1 MRILLIEDEPEMAA
15 VLTTALTRDGA
26 VVDHLATLGLAR
38 EALAD
43 PVHDAVLLDRR
54 LPDGDGLVLL
64 AELRA
69 RGITTPVLVLTA
81 LGDIADRVSGLDEG
95 ADDYLTKPFA
105 LEELMARLRSVL
117 RRPALAPSQTIRIG
131 RLDFDL
137 QHRAA
142 GVAGRPL
149 VLPRR
154 ERLVLEALIRRAGR
168 AVSRER
174 LEAAVY
180 GFDEDVLPSAIDP
193 HVSRLRRRLAE
204 AGAGV
209 EIRGIRGIGYLLR
222 VLP

>member
-1 MRILLIEDEPEMAA
+1 LRILLIEDEPEMAA

-54 LPDGDGLVLL
+54 LPDGDGLILL

-69 RGITTPVLVLTA
+69 RGVTTPVLVLTA
-81 LGDIADRVSGLDEG
+81 LGDIADRVSGLDKG

-222 VLP
+222 VVP

>member
-26 VVDHLATLGLAR
+26 VVDHLASLGLAR

-54 LPDGDGLVLL
+54 LPDGDGLALL

-69 RGITTPVLVLTA
+69 RGLTTPVIVLTA
-81 LGDIADRVSGLDEG
+81 LGDVADRVSGLDEG

-117 RRPALAPSQTIRIG
+117 RRPAMLPVQGVSAG

-137 QHRAA
+137 QHRTASV
-142 GVAGRPL
+142 GGQPL
-149 VLPRR
+149 DLPRR
-154 ERLVLEALIRRAGR
+154 ELLVLEALMRRAGR

-174 LEAAVY
+174 LETAVY
-180 GFDEDVLPSAIDP
+180 GFDEDVLPNAIDP
-193 HVSRLRRRLAE
+193 HVSRLRRKLGEAE
-204 AGAGV
+204 AGV

-222 VLP
+222 AVP